1 MGTKL
6 MRVLLMLMLGIVV
19 VGRGVCMMLLM
30 LLLLLGPAEG
40 LSGCDSL
47 EGYVYLN
54 LVSFTPWNAKEAL
67 ALPYLTTKLVDRD
80 LGGGGEK

>member
-19 VGRGVCMMLLM
+19 VGREVWM
-30 LLLLLGPAEG
+30 LLLMLLGPAEG